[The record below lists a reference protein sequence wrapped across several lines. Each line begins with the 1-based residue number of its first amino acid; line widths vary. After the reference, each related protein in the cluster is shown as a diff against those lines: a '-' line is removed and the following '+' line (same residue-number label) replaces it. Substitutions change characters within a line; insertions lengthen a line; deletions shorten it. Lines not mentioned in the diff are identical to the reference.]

1 MFKTAECITMPGV
14 DLMVSVVGVESSGL
28 EFKSCWAIELIP
40 GGVDSA
46 CRPSEAGKMST
57 SLLR

>member
-1 MFKTAECITMPGV
+1 MPGV

-28 EFKSCWAIELIP
+28 ELKSCWAIELIP

-46 CRPSEAGKMST
+46 CHPSELGTMST
-57 SLLR
+57 SLLG